1 MNLNFNK
8 SDGLIT
14 AVIQD
19 AATEKVLT
27 VGFMNEL
34 AYQQTMDSR
43 LVTFFSRS
51 RKRLCTVG
59 EENGNYLD
67 VEKILV
73 DCDNDCLLV
82 KANPR
87 GSVCHTGLDTCFSET
102 NQHEGLH
109 FLEYLQDFIQM
120 RQREMP
126 KNSYTTRLF
135 ESGINKI
142 AQKLGE
148 EVVELIIEAKDQNDE
163 LFLSEA
169 ADMMYHF
176 IVLLTARGY
185 NLGDIANVL
194 DERHR
199 N

>member
-87 GSVCHTGLDTCFSET
+87 GPVCHTGLDTCFSET